1 MVRPLVLA
9 AACLAASAALAQS
22 PAPPSL
28 PERAARA
35 DRVAL
40 VEIGPQRTVVPDGDV
55 RRMLTLTQVAVLQ
68 DLKGKG
74 PSLLT
79 IVQAGGKS
87 GPWESH
93 VAGDARLEAG
103 ARAVLF
109 LRIPDAA
116 HPDAC
121 TLSGLGLG
129 KLDVQGD
136 DVLVSGE
143 RRPLAAVAKELQ
155 EAKR

>member
-1 MVRPLVLA
+1 MIRLLVTA
-9 AACLAASAALAQS
+9 AVLAQS
-22 PAPPSL
+22 PAPPSIA
-28 PERAARA
+28 ERAARA

-40 VEIGPQRTVVPDGDV
+40 VEIGAQRTVVPDGNV

-74 PSLLT
+74 PALLT

-87 GPWESH
+87 GLWESH

-116 HPDAC
+116 HPDTC
-121 TLSGLGLG
+121 TLSGLAQG

-136 DVLVSGE
+136 AVVVSGQ
-143 RRPLAAVAKELQ
+143 RRPLADVAREIQPREGQ